1 MLAYSTLRQPLY
13 QRGDTATDVAWTAV
27 YLGNWHFMGANSYFN
42 DDGVPRILLHM
53 WSLAVEEQFYLAWP
67 LVITAAALLAGGKLR
82 RVLLWLTVALIVVSA
97 LLLAF
102 LYDPAAPDRAYMGTD
117 SKAFEPLLGA
127 GLAIVLAGTRGRA
140 LFAARPRLTAAVGI
154 VLAGA
159 ALPFLGGPSD
169 AYFRGE
175 QPIRRGRLGAW
186 LTPRRLVVAVAVV
199 MVVVLGWSS
208 ALRATHGIGPAT
220 RVIIA
225 TGDSVPMKMMTP
237 LDRAATARG
246 WAIDSA
252 ARGGCTPLA
261 IEMQQYL
268 KPPHEGAGDC
278 RGVRPI
284 QDALIDRYDPEI
296 VFWWFPLRVASAL
309 ARRARRRAMGG
320 GVLGGARG

>member
-1 MLAYSTLRQPLY
+1 MWLGVAHAETFRPLPALAALA
-13 QRGDTATDVAWTAV
+13 ATVA
-27 YLGNWHFMGANSYFN
+27 
-42 DDGVPRILLHM
+42 
-53 WSLAVEEQFYLAWP
+53 
-67 LVITAAALLAGGKLR
+67 TAAASYHL
-82 RVLLWLTVALIVVSA
+82 V
-97 LLLAF
+97 
-102 LYDPAAPDRAYMGTD
+102 
-117 SKAFEPLLGA
+117 
-127 GLAIVLAGTRGRA
+127 
-140 LFAARPRLTAAVGI
+140 
-154 VLAGA
+154 
-159 ALPFLGGPSD
+159 
-169 AYFRGE
+169 E

-186 LTPRRLVVAVAVV
+186 LSPRRLVVAVAVV
-199 MVVVLGWSS
+199 MAVVLGWSS

-296 VFWWFPLRVASAL
+296 VFWWSRYEWHQRWLDGRVVGPWEEAFWVALEADVAQTVDRLTRDGAILVIGRTERPGPGLFDKCAPGATDCYPLDDVAL
-309 ARRARRRAMGG
+309 NHDEYRRRWNDMVLELVATDPRVRSFDLDPLICNDEEPAEAVSPAACDDRQPDGG
-320 GVLGGARG
+320 LLRPDGVHIRVDPYGRPTADRIIDAVLEAAEG

>member
-1 MLAYSTLRQPLY
+1 MWLGVAHAETFRPLPALAALA
-13 QRGDTATDVAWTAV
+13 ATVA
-27 YLGNWHFMGANSYFN
+27 
-42 DDGVPRILLHM
+42 
-53 WSLAVEEQFYLAWP
+53 
-67 LVITAAALLAGGKLR
+67 TAAASYHL
-82 RVLLWLTVALIVVSA
+82 V
-97 LLLAF
+97 
-102 LYDPAAPDRAYMGTD
+102 
-117 SKAFEPLLGA
+117 
-127 GLAIVLAGTRGRA
+127 
-140 LFAARPRLTAAVGI
+140 
-154 VLAGA
+154 
-159 ALPFLGGPSD
+159 
-169 AYFRGE
+169 E

-186 LTPRRLVVAVAVV
+186 LSPRRLVVAVAVV
-199 MVVVLGWSS
+199 MAVVLGWSS

-296 VFWWFPLRVASAL
+296 VFWWSRYEWHQRWLDGRVVGPWEEEFWVAL
-309 ARRARRRAMGG
+309 EAAEG
-320 GVLGGARG
+320 